1 MSIDVEAVEQALTGG
16 FGRKIEQFE
25 QVGSTMDIA
34 RDRANGGA
42 PEGLVVLAEEQ
53 TAGRGRMGRAW
64 VSPAGLNLYFTLIVR
79 PPLDDL
85 RRLPVTVPL
94 GVAWGLESLG
104 LTPDVKWP
112 NDIWFSGKKAGGILI
127 DTVVEG
133 ESVTAAL
140 IGIGLNVNLRTS
152 DYEEIREIATSLSD
166 AAGEEFAR
174 ERVLAAVLDG
184 IASATQAAPAISFA
198 HWKRR
203 LVTLNRSVTLRQGTE
218 IFEGRTIDVDPTG
231 ALVVELKDG
240 SSRVFAAGEVT
251 SQV

>member
-1 MSIDVEAVEQALTGG
+1 MAIDIAAVEQRLTGSFAG
-16 FGRKIEQFE
+16 PIEQYE

-42 PEGLVVLAEEQ
+42 PAGLVVLAEEQ

-64 VSPAGLNLYFTLIVR
+64 VSPAGLNLYFTLLVR
-79 PPLDDL
+79 PELEDV

-133 ESVTAAL
+133 ETVTAA
-140 IGIGLNVNLRTS
+140 IVGIGLNVNLRPS
-152 DYEEIREIATSLSD
+152 GYEEIRAIATSLAE
-166 AAGEEFAR
+166 AAGREFAR
-174 ERVLAAVLDG
+174 EDVLAAVLDG
-184 IASATQAAPAISFA
+184 VASAVTAAPATAFA

-203 LVTLNRSVTLRQGTE
+203 LVTLGRSVTLRQGAE
-218 IFEGRTIDVDPTG
+218 VVEGRAVDVDPTG
-231 ALVVELKDG
+231 ALVVELPDG
-240 SSRVFAAGEVT
+240 TQRVFAAGEVT